1 MLFHR
6 LCSFSHS
13 AAYLA
18 RNLLYSTYA
27 KSRTSA
33 YQGVINVR
41 FSENIVYVLNEWS
54 PAGLL
59 KLEKK
64 SLLSANL
71 FFLPLKDRVIAYI
84 ANTLYFY
91 KNQYIWFEASWFC
104 FRFLVFLVWNYYW
117 FLPNY
122 LIQIKVL
129 PSNVKICKKASYFA
143 LSNWKSF
150 RSYLQTRQGELTFQQ
165 EKFKTFSFC
174 IRLEQ
179 NKEVVVLK

>member
-1 MLFHR
+1 MTEYRFTKSNCSLPQQVLWGKSIQQKILVKAVLMLFHR

-18 RNLLYSTYA
+18 RNLLYSPYA

-104 FRFLVFLVWNYYW
+104 FRFFSIFSLKL
-117 FLPNY
+117 L
-122 LIQIKVL
+122 LI
-129 PSNVKICKKASYFA
+129 SS
-143 LSNWKSF
+143 
-150 RSYLQTRQGELTFQQ
+150 
-165 EKFKTFSFC
+165 
-174 IRLEQ
+174 
-179 NKEVVVLK
+179 